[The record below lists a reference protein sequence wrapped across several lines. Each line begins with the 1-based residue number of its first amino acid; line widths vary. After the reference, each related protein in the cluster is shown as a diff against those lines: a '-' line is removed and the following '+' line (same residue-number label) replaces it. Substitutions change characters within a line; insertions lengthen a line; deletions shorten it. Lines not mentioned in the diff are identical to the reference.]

1 MSINNKEPIQLFIEY
16 MIVTDSSVF
25 NDQIRF
31 SQTNDTDLLFLFMKS
46 YFAHYV
52 NGINQIFLNSFH
64 NDNDLR
70 ITVKLSNYLFLKV
83 IFKLMFLL

>member
-1 MSINNKEPIQLFIEY
+1 
-16 MIVTDSSVF
+16 
-25 NDQIRF
+25 
-31 SQTNDTDLLFLFMKS
+31 MKS

-52 NGINQIFLNSFH
+52 NGINQIFLNSFQ